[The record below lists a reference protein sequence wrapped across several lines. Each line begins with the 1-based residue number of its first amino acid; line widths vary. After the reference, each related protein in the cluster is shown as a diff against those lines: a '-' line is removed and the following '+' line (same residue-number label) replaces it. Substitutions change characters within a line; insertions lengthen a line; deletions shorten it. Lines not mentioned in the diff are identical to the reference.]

1 MLNLKT
7 EMNQAY
13 KYDNNLQQ
21 KQKHEMNKIRAM
33 KNNQREEIGQ
43 YEIRM

>member
-7 EMNQAY
+7 EMNQTY

-21 KQKHEMNKIRAM
+21 KQKHEMKKNRAM
-33 KNNQREEIGQ
+33 KHNQREIIGQ